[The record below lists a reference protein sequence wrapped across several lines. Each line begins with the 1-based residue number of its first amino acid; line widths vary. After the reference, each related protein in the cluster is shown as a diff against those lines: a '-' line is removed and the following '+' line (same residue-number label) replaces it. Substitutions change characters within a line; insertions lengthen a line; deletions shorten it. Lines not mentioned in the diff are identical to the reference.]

1 MRKNLFLAFVVTIC
15 LHACT
20 WVKET
25 PGGEK
30 VRVLSADEVTS
41 CKELGSTSS
50 FLKDKIAGVDRNKDK
65 VKKELQTLARN
76 TAAEMGGD
84 TIVPKTEIEDGKQE
98 FTVYKCINPQ
108 WTTI

>member
-1 MRKNLFLAFVVTIC
+1 MSGKLLLAFVLAIS
-15 LHACT
+15 LNACT

-30 VRVLSADEVTS
+30 VRVLSADEVGS

-50 FLKDKIAGVDRNKDK
+50 FLKDKIVGVNRNKDK

-76 TAAEMGGD
+76 AAADMGGD
-84 TIVPKTEIEDGKQE
+84 TIVPKTEIKDGKQE
-98 FTVYKCINPQ
+98 FTVYKCINP
-108 WTTI
+108 